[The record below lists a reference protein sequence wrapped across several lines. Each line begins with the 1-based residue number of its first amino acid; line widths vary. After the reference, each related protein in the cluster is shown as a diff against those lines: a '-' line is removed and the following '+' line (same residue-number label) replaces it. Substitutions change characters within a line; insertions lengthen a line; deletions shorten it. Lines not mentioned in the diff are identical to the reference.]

1 MNLVLLLLIFL
12 FIRLSYSKCKKY
24 DFKLQLEPNDC
35 VCNDLSDSPK
45 GRIFNGTNLDRRDLL
60 YVASLYTEFKEKK
73 ICQLHLLKDYFIFF
87 KLIFYHKI

>member
-35 VCNDLSDSPK
+35 VCNDLSHSPR
-45 GRIFNGTNLDRRDLL
+45 GRIFNGTDLDSRDAL
-60 YVASLYTEFKEKK
+60 YVAALYALNKMMCK
-73 ICQLHLLKDYFIFF
+73 LHV
-87 KLIFYHKI
+87 